1 MSQHPLIDAE
11 RIAAQGHSRG
21 GSAVLMAS
29 MRNFADPII
38 GLNNGFVAIYSV
50 YPWCGHQFKNS
61 LTGDTQVRA
70 IVGEI
75 DNWVSIKQIETQIEA
90 INKNGGKAT
99 MRVVEGAHHSFDR
112 YEPVHHMPEA
122 RVAPEAPI
130 LFLEDSGAMIDPE
143 TKQADPYLVDYDIFV
158 HAMKKGYGRLGADIG
173 GIGDQP
179 EIFKKDMFEFYSQHL
194 ILEEA
199 TGD

>member
-1 MSQHPLIDAE
+1 
-11 RIAAQGHSRG
+11 
-21 GSAVLMAS
+21 
-29 MRNFADPII
+29 
-38 GLNNGFVAIYSV
+38 
-50 YPWCGHQFKNS
+50 
-61 LTGDTQVRA
+61 
-70 IVGEI
+70 
-75 DNWVSIKQIETQIEA
+75 
-90 INKNGGKAT
+90 
-99 MRVVEGAHHSFDR
+99 MRVVEGPHHSFDR
-112 YEPVHHMPEA
+112 NEPVHHMPEA

-179 EIFKKDMFEFYSQHL
+179 EIFKKDMLEFYSQHL